1 MARGSTNNNAT
12 KQRRG
17 VALYGID
24 SGALGERREGARS
37 AHNTDTERDI
47 FSIFLPKRQNPIFSP
62 RRKWNIKITFDDGH
76 NEAYKYFIKIARLH
90 TKYWSIDEREIQVA
104 IMVIFAIQFY
114 HPMNH
119 SDQSDR
125 ISKWQINKVWN
136 TGLYQHSHRDESLM
150 CSQNV

>member
-1 MARGSTNNNAT
+1 MARQTTMPRS
-12 KQRRG
+12 
-17 VALYGID
+17 
-24 SGALGERREGARS
+24 SGAEWLSMASTPAPWGSGGTGQEALTTQTRKGIYFQ
-37 AHNTDTERDI
+37 I
-47 FSIFLPKRQNPIFSP
+47 FYLKDRIPIFSP

-90 TKYWSIDEREIQVA
+90 TKYWSIGEREIQVA

-125 ISKWQINKVWN
+125 ISKWQISKVWN